1 MMVMD
6 NNSLIQIL
14 PENVANQIAAGEV
27 VQRPASVVKEL
38 MENAID
44 AQATQVHLT
53 IEDAGR
59 TLLQVTDNG
68 TGMSGRDLELAFERH
83 ATSKIRKAEDLFS
96 IVTMGFRGEALA
108 SIAAVAQVEA
118 HTRRP
123 ADELGWQIRIDG
135 GKRLG
140 SQQLAA
146 KQGTSIYVRNLFFN
160 IPARRNFLK
169 SDSVEFRHISDEFQR
184 VALAHPEVGFRLE
197 HNGSTVYHLPSTNF
211 RKRIVSL
218 MGTAFDERLVP
229 VQEQTP
235 LLTVDGFVGKPE
247 FARKTRGE
255 QFLFVNER
263 FVKSSSLH
271 HSVLQA
277 FEGLLPEGKHPAYFL
292 KLTIDPRH
300 IDINIHPTKTEIK
313 FDDERSVYGLLK
325 ASVKHAL
332 GQFNIRPSIDFE
344 VESSFRMD
352 FDPDRPVRPPMIQVN
367 PDFNPFTQSTDKA
380 RSGSSSALQSHPS
393 AQHSWETNHKAYRQ
407 EELYQQLDTTAFKS
421 SPIGETGDLLPWTD
435 RLAVK
440 VESERLLII
449 DLRRAHEKMLYDDY
463 LRRLQAEQSVSQQLL
478 FPIALHFKPEEIGM
492 LRKLCPALMQMGFD
506 LEVTDEEVV
515 MVSGLPY
522 GMSENGTKDALDE
535 LLEWEMQSAEV
546 DAHQRTQ
553 HVAAAFARA
562 QALKDVRQAH
572 GEELQDIL
580 RAMNRMN
587 WPDRNWDDRPIWWE
601 ILPTAIQD

>member
-1 MMVMD
+1 MD
-6 NNSLIQIL
+6 NSSLIQIL

-44 AQATQVHLT
+44 ARATQIHL
-53 IEDAGR
+53 IAEDAGR
-59 TLLQVTDNG
+59 TLLQVSDDG
-68 TGMSGRDLELAFERH
+68 VGMSGRDLELAFERH

-118 HTRRP
+118 QTRR
-123 ADELGWQIRIDG
+123 AQDELGWQIRIHG

-140 SQQLAA
+140 SEQVAA
-146 KQGTSIYVRNLFFN
+146 KQGTVIDVRNLFFN

-169 SDSVEFRHISDEFQR
+169 SDAVEFRHISDEFQR

-197 HNGSTVYHLPSTNF
+197 HNGSTVYHLPATNF

-235 LLTVDGFVGKPE
+235 LLVVDGFVGKPE
-247 FARKTRGE
+247 FSRKTRGE

-271 HSVLQA
+271 HSILQA
-277 FEGLLPEGKHPAYFL
+277 FEGLLPEGRHPAYFL
-292 KLTIDPRH
+292 KLSIDPRH

-344 VESSFRMD
+344 VESSFQMH

-367 PDFNPFTQSTDKA
+367 PDFNPFTQSPEKR
-380 RSGSSSALQSHPS
+380 RSGSSSALQTRSA
-393 AQHSWETNHKAYRQ
+393 AQHSWESSGNAYRQ
-407 EELYQQLDTTAFKS
+407 EDLYKQLDTSALKS
-421 SPIGETGDLLPWTD
+421 TPSEIGNLIPWTE
-435 RLAVK
+435 RLAVQ
-440 VESERLLII
+440 VEPTRLRIV
-449 DLRRAHEKMLYDDY
+449 DLRRAHEKVLFDDY

-478 FPIALHFKPEEIGM
+478 FPIALQFKPEETGM
-492 LRKLCPALMQMGFD
+492 LRKLCPALLQMGFD
-506 LEVTDEEVV
+506 LEVSSEEQV

-546 DAHQRTQ
+546 DAQQRIQ

-562 QALKDVRQAH
+562 QALKDVLQAH

-587 WPDRNWDDRPIWWE
+587 WPDRSWDDRPIWWE

>member
-1 MMVMD
+1 MD
-6 NNSLIQIL
+6 NSSLIQIL

-44 AQATQVHLT
+44 ARATQVLL
-53 IEDAGR
+53 IAEDAGR
-59 TLLQVTDNG
+59 TLLQVSDDG
-68 TGMSGRDLELAFERH
+68 VGMSGRDLELAFERH

-118 HTRRP
+118 QTRR
-123 ADELGWQIRIDG
+123 AQDELGWQIRIHG

-140 SQQLAA
+140 SEQIAA
-146 KQGTSIYVRNLFFN
+146 KQGTVIDVRNLFFN

-169 SDSVEFRHISDEFQR
+169 SDAVEFKHISDEFQR

-197 HNGSTVYHLPSTNF
+197 HNGGTVYHLPATNF

-235 LLTVDGFVGKPE
+235 LLVVDGFVGKPE
-247 FARKTRGE
+247 FSRKTRGE

-271 HSVLQA
+271 HSILQA
-277 FEGLLPEGKHPAYFL
+277 FEGLLPEGRHPAYFL

-332 GQFNIRPSIDFE
+332 GQFNIRPSIDFD
-344 VESSFRMD
+344 VESSFQMH

-367 PDFNPFTQSTDKA
+367 PDFNPFTQSPEK
-380 RSGSSSALQSHPS
+380 RGSGSSSALQTRAA
-393 AQHSWETNHKAYRQ
+393 AQHSWENSGNAYRQ
-407 EELYQQLDTTAFKS
+407 EDLYKHLDTSALQSTPS
-421 SPIGETGDLLPWTD
+421 EIGSLIPWTE
-435 RLAVK
+435 RLAVQ
-440 VESERLLII
+440 VQPTRLRIV
-449 DLRRAHEKMLYDDY
+449 DLRRAHEKVLFDDY

-478 FPIALHFKPEEIGM
+478 FPIALQFKPEETGM
-492 LRKLCPALMQMGFD
+492 LRKLCPALLQMGFD
-506 LEVTDEEVV
+506 LEVSSEEQV

-546 DAHQRTQ
+546 DAPQRIQ

-562 QALKDVRQAH
+562 QALKDVLQAH

-587 WPDRNWDDRPIWWE
+587 WPDRSWDDRPIWWE